1 MGKLLAKILCSVLMA
16 YGGYAAVERF
26 LPGMG
31 GIGIAMTSY
40 FWGRLFAR
48 DFINLFSWIKYQAK
62 KSAVFHWHGSYY
74 SFDGQQIRFFL
85 AEGTVWIPLRDLQH
99 LLEPELS
106 ERELR
111 LLGAAYA
118 VIPDQK
124 MKGVTEDG
132 LLKLLRSRT
141 ESRHTSYK
149 MVRLKKWL
157 LTNALPNVKRLPKS
171 AINSI

>member
-16 YGGYAAVERF
+16 YGGYAAVEWF

-31 GIGIAMTSY
+31 GIGIVFTSN

-48 DFINLFSWIKYQAK
+48 DLINFFSWIKYQAK

-74 SFDGQQIRFFL
+74 SFDGRQIRFFL
-85 AEGTVWIPLRDLQH
+85 IEGTVWIPLRDLQR
-99 LLEPELS
+99 LLEPDVS

-132 LLKLLRSRT
+132 LLQLLRSRT

-171 AINSI
+171 AINNI

>member
-1 MGKLLAKILCSVLMA
+1 MGKLFAKILCSVLMA
-16 YGGYAAVERF
+16 YAGYAAVEYF

-31 GIGIAMTSY
+31 GIGIAVTAN

-74 SFDGQQIRFFL
+74 SFDGRQIRFFL
-85 AEGTVWIPLRDLQH
+85 VEGTVWIPLRDLQR
-99 LLEPELS
+99 LLEPDVS

-111 LLGAAYA
+111 LLGAAYGL
-118 VIPDQK
+118 IPDQK
-124 MKGVTEDG
+124 IKGVTEEALLQ
-132 LLKLLRSRT
+132 LLKSRT

-171 AINSI
+171 AINNI

>member
-1 MGKLLAKILCSVLMA
+1 MGKLFAKILCSFLMA
-16 YGGYAAVERF
+16 YGSYAAVEWF
-26 LPGMG
+26 APGKG
-31 GIGIAMTSY
+31 GIGILVTSY

-74 SFDGQQIRFFL
+74 NFDGQQIRFFL
-85 AEGTVWIPLRDLQH
+85 IEGTVWIPLRDVQH

-111 LLGAAYA
+111 LLGEAYG
-118 VIPDQK
+118 VIPEQK

-132 LLKLLRSRT
+132 VLQLLRSRT

-149 MVRLKKWL
+149 MVRFKKWL
-157 LTNALPNVKRLPKS
+157 LTHAVPNVKRLPTS
-171 AINSI
+171 AINRV